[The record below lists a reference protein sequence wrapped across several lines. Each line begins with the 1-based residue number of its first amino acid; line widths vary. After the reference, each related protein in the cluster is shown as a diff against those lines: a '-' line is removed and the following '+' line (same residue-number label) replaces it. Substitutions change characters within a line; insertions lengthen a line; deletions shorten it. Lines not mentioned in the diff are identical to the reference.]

1 MRIIHSLTEMSSWS
15 NDQATSGFTIGLVPT
30 MGFFHEG
37 HLSLMRA
44 AADMADKVVVS
55 LFVNPIQFGPS
66 EDLEAYPRNF
76 DQDCKLAEH
85 EGVDVMFAPHANEMY
100 PDGFQSAVSVGS
112 ITKHLCGASRPGHF
126 DGVATVL
133 SKLFHVTRADKAV
146 FGEKDYQQ
154 LAVIRCMVTD
164 LNFDV
169 EIFGHPIVREE
180 DGLAMSSRNS
190 YLDKKERAT
199 ALCLFE
205 SLVMARRDAASGV
218 LDASELTLR
227 IREHILSFSGTGIDY
242 VSFVNKE
249 TLEPVDTVDEKTLLA
264 LAVRVNNVRLI
275 DNCLIFAEQGTS

>member
-1 MRIIHSLTEMSSWS
+1 M
-15 NDQATSGFTIGLVPT
+15 
-30 MGFFHEG
+30 
-37 HLSLMRA
+37 
-44 AADMADKVVVS
+44 
-55 LFVNPIQFGPS
+55 
-66 EDLEAYPRNF
+66 
-76 DQDCKLAEH
+76 
-85 EGVDVMFAPHANEMY
+85 
-100 PDGFQSAVSVGS
+100 
-112 ITKHLCGASRPGHF
+112 
-126 DGVATVL
+126 
-133 SKLFHVTRADKAV
+133 
-146 FGEKDYQQ
+146 
-154 LAVIRCMVTD
+154 IRCMVTD

-275 DNCLIFAEQGTS
+275 DNCLIFAEQGIS